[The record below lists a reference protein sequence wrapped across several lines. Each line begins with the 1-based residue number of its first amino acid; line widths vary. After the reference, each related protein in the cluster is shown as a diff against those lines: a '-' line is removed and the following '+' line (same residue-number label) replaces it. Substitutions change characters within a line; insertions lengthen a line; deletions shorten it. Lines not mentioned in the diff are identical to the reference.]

1 MIAEIRAS
9 WGRLVSVGLPAVVS
23 QGTNAVWGVVTLLVA
38 RVLPEQ
44 QYAAFSLAKTVEILA
59 VTVGGGFVMQ
69 ALLKYASE
77 GSGRRAETVNSAA
90 ALALA
95 LTLGGAGLLIAC
107 GGLIQSFYS
116 GIPLGGLPAVLSL
129 MVLSEG
135 ICAVPRNNLLAV
147 QKTRQVMWGDLAGF
161 ATRMS
166 IVLYLALSGRL
177 SSPHPIFMAQAVSNV
192 VCLLV
197 LARGGGR
204 FFERGAGVARESL
217 ARVWRFSVYTLG
229 TSLAAYIYSW
239 TDILMLGRMAP
250 GDVATYGVARSL
262 TMFVASLNQAA
273 NIVLLPL
280 ASRMHTTGRTPGVA
294 ARTWQGII
302 LVEAIQLPVIAVFAI
317 FPRQILDILFEGR
330 YSDGWAVVMVLALL
344 NLFKPVGSLFSST
357 ACGLGKPEYS
367 LRSVL
372 ISALLNVGLNALL
385 IPRIG
390 GLGAA
395 IATVFSVI
403 SGGTA
408 IWIAVSSYLRKL
420 SDDPGVVEPAE
431 PGREGE

>member
-23 QGTNAVWGVVTLLVA
+23 QGTNALWGVVTLLVA
-38 RVLPEQ
+38 RVLPER

-59 VTVGGGFVMQ
+59 VTIGGGFVMQ

-90 ALALA
+90 VLALA
-95 LTLGGAGLLIAC
+95 LTVAGAGLLLAC
-107 GGLIQSFYS
+107 GGVIQSFYG
-116 GIPLGGLPAVLSL
+116 GIPLAGLPAVLSL

-147 QKTRQVMWGDLAGF
+147 QKTRQVMWGDITGF
-161 ATRMS
+161 AVRTS
-166 IVLYLALSGRL
+166 VVLFLALSGRL
-177 SSPHPIFMAQAVSNV
+177 SSPHPIFISQALSNV
-192 VCLLV
+192 ACLLI
-197 LARGGGR
+197 LLRGGGR
-204 FFERGAGVARESL
+204 FFEKGARLVKESFV
-217 ARVWRFSVYTLG
+217 RVWRFSVYTLG

-294 ARTWQGII
+294 ARTWQGIL
-302 LVEAIQLPVIAVFAI
+302 LVEAIQLPFIAVFAI
-317 FPRQILDILFEGR
+317 FPRQILDLLFEGR
-330 YSDGWAVVMVLALL
+330 YTDGWAVVTVLALL
-344 NLFKPVGSLFSST
+344 NLARPVGSLFSST

-372 ISALLNVGLNALL
+372 VSALLNVGLNALL

-395 IATVFSVI
+395 YATVISMVSGALAIYLSVR
-403 SGGTA
+403 
-408 IWIAVSSYLRKL
+408 SYLKRH
-420 SDDPGVVEPAE
+420 SGITGGGEPAPSGVE
-431 PGREGE
+431 

>member
-1 MIAEIRAS
+1 MIQEIRAS
-9 WGRLVSVGLPAVVS
+9 WGRLVSIGLPVVVS

-59 VTVGGGFVMQ
+59 VTIGGGFVMQ

-95 LTLGGAGLLIAC
+95 LTVAGAGLLLAC

-116 GIPLGGLPAVLSL
+116 EIPLAGLPVVLSL

-135 ICAVPRNNLLAV
+135 ICAIPRNNLLAV
-147 QKTRQVMWGDLAGF
+147 QKTRQVMWGDITGF
-161 ATRMS
+161 AVRIS
-166 IVLYLALSGRL
+166 IVLFLALSGRL
-177 SSPHPIFMAQAVSNV
+177 SSPHPIFLAQTLSNAA
-192 VCLLV
+192 CLLV
-197 LARGGGR
+197 LVRGGGR
-204 FFERGAGVARESL
+204 FFERGARVARESL

-229 TSLAAYIYSW
+229 TSLAAYVYSW

-302 LVEAIQLPVIAVFAI
+302 LVEAVQLPFIAVFAI
-317 FPRQILDILFEGR
+317 FPRQILDLLFEGR
-330 YSDGWAVVMVLALL
+330 YNEGWAVVTVLALL
-344 NLFKPVGSLFSST
+344 NLVKPVGSLFSST
-357 ACGLGKPEYS
+357 ACGLGRPEYS

-372 ISALLNVGLNALL
+372 LTALLNVGLNALL
-385 IPRIG
+385 IPRLG

-395 IATVFSVI
+395 YATVVSMMA
-403 SGGTA
+403 GGLA
-408 IWIAVSSYLRKL
+408 IYLAVTSYLKRHADG
-420 SDDPGVVEPAE
+420 S
-431 PGREGE
+431 GEAAAGSGTE